1 MHNLRAAG
9 NQHVAMCSTLSNDFH
24 VVHAL
29 LFMYKVLNNQTPSY
43 IKNLIVHTWAP

>member
-9 NQHVAMCSTLSNDFH
+9 NQHVDMCSTLSNEFH

-29 LFMYKVLNNQTPSY
+29 LFMYKA
-43 IKNLIVHTWAP
+43 LIRPHLILKTL